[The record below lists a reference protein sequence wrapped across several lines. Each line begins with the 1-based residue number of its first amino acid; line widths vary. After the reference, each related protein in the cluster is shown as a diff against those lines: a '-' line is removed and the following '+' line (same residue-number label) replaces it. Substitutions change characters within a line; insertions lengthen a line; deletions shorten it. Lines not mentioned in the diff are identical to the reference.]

1 MNPVRLISC
10 CLTDNIDQRLGHS
23 LSGFLFT
30 VHVMNFMLGGIIRAF
45 NRVAGEQ
52 NQNRDWSWAALKLD
66 LQIDQNLGPTPFSSV
81 TQNIM

>member
-10 CLTDNIDQRLGHS
+10 CLADNIDQRLGHS

-45 NRVAGEQ
+45 NRVAEEQ

-66 LQIDQNLGPTPFSSV
+66 LQIDQNLGPNPFSSV
-81 TQNIM
+81 LHKI

>member
-10 CLTDNIDQRLGHS
+10 CLADNIDQRLGHS

-66 LQIDQNLGPTPFSSV
+66 LQIDQNLCPIPFSSV
-81 TQNIM
+81 AQNVM